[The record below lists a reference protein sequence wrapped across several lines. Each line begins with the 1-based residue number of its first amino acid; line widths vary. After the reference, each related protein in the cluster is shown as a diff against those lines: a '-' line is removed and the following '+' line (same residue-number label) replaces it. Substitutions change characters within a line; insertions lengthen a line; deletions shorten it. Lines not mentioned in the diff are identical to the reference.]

1 MWTRLLK
8 LIASLALVLAACGS
22 DNTSVVEGSDGD
34 DVGSAGS
41 VDEPVDAGSSST
53 ATFETVEFDG
63 EFEVRC
69 GNVPFPN
76 RSIDLTKYA
85 VFTGNLD
92 DFIDENFRAEFDLQW
107 EEGLSEATFYEI
119 ERTDDLIWLLGE
131 FADAADFDPRFIEI
145 AFERIDGEWRFST
158 WGGCRPQV
166 VAEGFG
172 ISELR
177 LDPEKEPTEDSTSL
191 SLLVTERECAS
202 GQLPGG
208 RSVSPVVIE
217 SATTVQILVL
227 IEESRGDVTCQG
239 NPSFPLDIE
248 LEAPLGVRQI
258 FDIAMEPAIEL
269 VWPIP
274 LAPAN

>member
-1 MWTRLLK
+1 
-8 LIASLALVLAACGS
+8 VLAACGS
-22 DNTSVVEGSDGD
+22 DTTSVVEGSDGD
-34 DVGSAGS
+34 GDDVGAAGS
-41 VDEPVDAGSSST
+41 VDEPVDGESGST
-53 ATFETVEFDG
+53 TTFETVEFDG

-76 RSIDLTKYA
+76 RSIDLTKYD
-85 VFTGNLD
+85 VFTGNLS
-92 DFIDENFRAEFDLQW
+92 DFIDENFREEFDLQW
-107 EEGLSEATFYEI
+107 EEGLSDATLYEI
-119 ERTDDLIWLLGE
+119 ERTDDFIWLLGE
-131 FADAADFDPRFIEI
+131 HAGATDFDPRFIEI

-166 VAEGFG
+166 VTEGFG

-177 LDPEKEPTEDSTSL
+177 LDPANEPAEDSTSL

-202 GQLPGG
+202 GRLPEG
-208 RSVSPVVIE
+208 RSVSPVVVE

-227 IEESRGDVTCQG
+227 VEESREDVTCQG
-239 NPSFPLDIE
+239 NPSFPLEIE
-248 LEAPLGVRQI
+248 LEAPLGDRQI